1 MKIWRWWQAAMVL
14 WMFAFFNVE
23 RLHHPL
29 NIASFVYPLA
39 AAAAVAVLLIPAAS
53 RATTA
58 ALLVPALAAYAIA
71 KATLGVPA
79 LGPALP
85 LTITELAAIT
95 VTVSLAAKLAREHGA
110 VERSIGLAM
119 IDHLERRCA
128 PFELGQAQMVQEMR
142 RARRFER
149 PLVAL
154 SLAPAE
160 GHSEVAVD
168 ELFERVQRENLE
180 RYIFASIGRILTE
193 QTEGSGIITQ
203 RGDHFVALLP
213 ESTSADAAAL
223 AERLEREVGDGLGLR
238 LRVGLA
244 AFPDQEVTLDALVQ
258 RAEREMR
265 RFEPTVAAIAAS
277 DRNARADR
285 GGRSGAATERARQP
299 VAVEPAEAASGKA
312 QGAA

>member
-23 RLHHPL
+23 RFHAPL

-39 AAAAVAVLLIPAAS
+39 VVAALAVLLIPAAV
-53 RATTA
+53 RFTTPALVGMALAVCAVAKA
-58 ALLVPALAAYAIA
+58 ALGL
-71 KATLGVPA
+71 PA
-79 LGPALP
+79 LGQQLP
-85 LTITELAAIT
+85 LTVMELAAVALT
-95 VTVSLAAKLAREHGA
+95 VALAAKLAREHHA
-110 VERSIGLAM
+110 IQSSIGLAL
-119 IDHLERRCA
+119 IEHLEHRCA
-128 PFELGQAQMVQEMR
+128 PFEIGQAQMVQEMR

-149 PLVAL
+149 PIVAL

-160 GHSEVAVD
+160 GNSEVSVD

-193 QTEGSGIITQ
+193 QTESSGIITQ

-213 ESTSADAAAL
+213 ESTRTDAEAL
-223 AERLEREVGDGLGLR
+223 AQRLASEVGAGLGLR
-238 LRVGLA
+238 LRVGVA

-265 RFEPTVAAIAAS
+265 RYEPSVAAIAS
-277 DRNARADR
+277 EDRSGRAFQS
-285 GGRSGAATERARQP
+285 GRSGGEAERALQA
-299 VAVEPAEAASGKA
+299 VAVKPAEAAGGKV